1 MQAYTGGIPA
11 GSGLFRLQFLT
22 LLLLQELRVVRP
34 CACVCTGLCAC
45 GCINTRGRLIF
56 SLLLFPITPL
66 PLPPINPPLPPLS
79 HFIHT
84 NTRTRTHVHTFVPS
98 ARILAIS
105 IGLRLVAK
113 TFSQTLACL
122 AIETVCIMVSRVCVC
137 VCVCDCALH
146 VHIYK

>member
-11 GSGLFRLQFLT
+11 GSGLFRLQFLA

-45 GCINTRGRLIF
+45 GCINTRGHLIF
-56 SLLLFPITPL
+56 SLPLFPIIPS
-66 PLPPINPPLPPLS
+66 PPLLS
-79 HFIHT
+79 HYIHT
-84 NTRTRTHVHTFVPS
+84 NTRTRTHVHISVPS

-137 VCVCDCALH
+137 VCVCVCDRALH
-146 VHIYK
+146 VYIYK

>member
-66 PLPPINPPLPPLS
+66 SLPPALS
-79 HFIHT
+79 LHTYEHT
-84 NTRTRTHVHTFVPS
+84 NTHTRTHIRAFS
-98 ARILAIS
+98 AHFGDIHRLALGGEDLFADPGVFGHRNCVYHGKS
-105 IGLRLVAK
+105 
-113 TFSQTLACL
+113 C
-122 AIETVCIMVSRVCVC
+122 VCVC
-137 VCVCDCALH
+137 VCVCDRALH
-146 VHIYK
+146 VYIYK